1 MSTLSNFILRIS
13 VPIFILIGAGFQ
25 AASAA
30 EAATYSVAVLPGA
43 PPATMSKRWTPV
55 LERLARDT
63 GIGFKLKLFD
73 QMAEF
78 EREIW
83 SGTPDFIFASPVQT
97 VVAHQGAGYMPLV
110 RNGRLVDIKLYVRQ
124 DSPIRHVDD
133 LAGKNISFVGNKNIC
148 SVYMQHELQAYGT
161 NLSFGREYSGS
172 TKNVI
177 LNVLM
182 GKTDAGA
189 VFANEMERE
198 TAEIQAKLRVV
209 AATPKFAAHPISA
222 HPRVPARVREAV
234 KKGMLKIAATAD
246 GEEILRSMSLDDLVA
261 ADYDKDYGA
270 LEKIDIKGM
279 TNWGQ

>member
-1 MSTLSNFILRIS
+1 MSTISNFILRIS
-13 VPIFILIGAGFQ
+13 VGISILIGAGIQ
-25 AASAA
+25 AAGAA
-30 EAATYSVAVLPGA
+30 EAAIYSVAVLPGA
-43 PPATMSKRWTPV
+43 PPAVVSKRWTPV

-63 GIGFKLKLFD
+63 GIGFKLRLFD
-73 QMAEF
+73 QMPEF

-83 SGTPDFIFASPVQT
+83 SGGPDFIFASPVQT

-110 RNGRLVDIKLYVRQ
+110 RNSALVDIKLYVRQ
-124 DSPIRHVDD
+124 DSPVRKVDD
-133 LAGKNISFVGNKNIC
+133 LTGKNISFVGNKNIC

-177 LNVLM
+177 LNVIM

-189 VFANEMERE
+189 VFANELARE
-198 TAEIQAKLRVV
+198 TAEIQAQLRVV
-209 AATPKFAAHPISA
+209 ATTPKFAPHPLSA
-222 HPRVPARVREAV
+222 HPRVPAQVREAV
-234 KKGMLKIAATAD
+234 KKAMLKMATTTD
-246 GEEILRSMSLDDLVA
+246 GDEILKPMALDDLVV
-261 ADYDKDYGA
+261 ADYQKDYGE